1 MRGDVMRQE
10 ENKKRLPGEKRTTAK
25 TILVVE
31 DDEDTQEFLTLLF
44 TSVTVYHY
52 QLATNASQAVDSAKR
67 IKPDLFIVDYQ
78 LTGMNGLELYD
89 LLHATPGLEGV
100 PVLLLTATKLE
111 ALRPEIEKRQISA
124 LEKPFDLDE
133 LLFIVQRMLGD
144 P

>member
-1 MRGDVMRQE
+1 MMQE
-10 ENKKRLPGEKRTTAK
+10 ESKKPLPAEQRTTAK

-44 TSVTVYHY
+44 SSVPVYHY
-52 QLATNASQAVDSAKR
+52 QPATNASQAVDFAKR

-89 LLHATPGLEGV
+89 LLHATPGLEDI
-100 PVLLLTATKLE
+100 PALLLTATKLE

-124 LEKPFDLDE
+124 LEKPFDLDKF
-133 LLFIVQRMLGD
+133 LDTVQQVLGG

>member
-1 MRGDVMRQE
+1 MRQE
-10 ENKKRLPGEKRTTAK
+10 ESKKRLPGEKRTTVK

-44 TSVTVYHY
+44 SSVMVYHY
-52 QLATNASQAVDSAKR
+52 QLATNASQAVDFAKR

-133 LLFIVQRMLGD
+133 LLFIVQRLLGD